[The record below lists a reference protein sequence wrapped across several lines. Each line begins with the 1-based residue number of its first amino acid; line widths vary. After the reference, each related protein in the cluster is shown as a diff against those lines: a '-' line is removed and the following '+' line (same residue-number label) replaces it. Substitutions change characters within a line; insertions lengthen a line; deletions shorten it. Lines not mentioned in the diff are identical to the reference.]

1 MGAKWFGARVLRKE
15 DPALLTGK
23 GRYVDDIKLPGMLH
37 AAVLRS
43 PHPHAGI
50 RSIDKTR
57 ALAQPGVHAVVTYAD
72 LPEPMRNQKVPLLV
86 PSPAI
91 KQLYMP
97 YCLAKDEVCFVGD
110 PIAIVVADN
119 RYLAEDA
126 AALVDIDFEPL
137 GSVSDCAAALEKD
150 APRSHRDADAA
161 LGNLGGLIPLV
172 VGDTDAAFTSAA
184 HVFREKIF
192 QHRGGAFFME
202 CRGMIAAPDPVQD
215 SLTIYVSSQGPH
227 RHKRAFL
234 DLLDLADHQLRI
246 VTPDVGGGFGPKG
259 SFYAE
264 YGALAATALL
274 LRRPVKWVE
283 DRHENFLSTQQ
294 ERDQYWDM
302 EIAVDKGGRIL
313 GLRGKLIHD
322 SGAYMPWG
330 VVLPW
335 ISAST
340 VPGPYV
346 IPAYKIDVHCV
357 LTNKVPTSPVRGG
370 GRPEAVVV
378 MERLVDRIARE
389 LELDRAEVRRRN
401 FIQPAQ
407 MPYNVGII
415 FRDGRPVIYDSGDY
429 PSCQAKALAFADYDD
444 FLARQAQARTQGR
457 YIGIGIGNA
466 VEATGLGP
474 YESATARVSTSGKIT
489 VYTGATPQGQ
499 SHKTTLAQIAADQFG
514 CDPSDITIVT
524 GDTAVTGLGVGTFA
538 ARTAVNA
545 GNSVH
550 LSSGAAAGKIK
561 QFAAQMMEVSEH
573 DIVLENGFAKV
584 AGSDLKRSFREVA
597 ARAVGMPGFSMA
609 GGPEPG
615 LEATSH
621 FTPDRSTYSNGTH
634 LAEVEVDIETG
645 HVTILR
651 YVVMHDCG
659 TVINPMVVEG
669 QVVGGVVHGVGNA
682 LLERMLYDDRANP
695 ISTHFGDYLLPLA
708 TDAPHVEILHME
720 TRSPLNPLGIKGA
733 GEGGTIP
740 AIATLISA
748 VENALEPFGVRITEA
763 PISAQRIVELLGD
776 AAKGRTR

>member
-50 RSIDKTR
+50 RGIDKTR
-57 ALAQPGVHAVVTYAD
+57 ALALPGVHAVVTYAD
-72 LPEPMRNQKVPLLV
+72 LPESMRKQKVPLLV
-86 PSPAI
+86 PNPAI
-91 KQLYMP
+91 KQLFMP
-97 YCLAKDEVCFVGD
+97 HCLACDEVCFVGD

-126 AALVDIDFEPL
+126 AALVDIDFEL
-137 GSVSDCAAALEKD
+137 LDAASDCAVALEKG
-150 APRSHRDADAA
+150 APASHRDIDPA
-161 LGNLGGLIPLV
+161 LGNLGALIPLS
-172 VGDTDAAFTSAA
+172 VGNSDAAFAAAA

-192 QHRGGAFFME
+192 QHRGGPFFME
-202 CRGMIAAPDPVQD
+202 CRGMIAVPDPVQEE
-215 SLTIYVSSQGPH
+215 LLIYVSSQGPH
-227 RHKRAFL
+227 RHKRV
-234 DLLDLADHQLRI
+234 LLDLFDWADHQLRI

-264 YGALAATALL
+264 YGALAATAML
-274 LRRPVKWVE
+274 LRRPVKWIE

-294 ERDQYWDM
+294 ERDQYWDL
-302 EIAVDKGGRIL
+302 EIAVDKDAKIL
-313 GLRGKLIHD
+313 GIRGKLIHD

-335 ISAST
+335 ITAST

-346 IPAYKIDVHCV
+346 LPTYKIDVHCV
-357 LTNKVPTSPVRGG
+357 LTNKVPTSPVRGA

-378 MERLVDRIARE
+378 MERLVDRVARE
-389 LELDRAEVRRRN
+389 LKLDRAEVRRRN
-401 FIQPAQ
+401 FIQPSQ
-407 MPYNVGII
+407 MPYKVGII
-415 FRDGRPVIYDSGDY
+415 FRDGRPVTYDSGDY
-429 PSCQAKALAFADYDD
+429 PAAQAKALAYVDYDG
-444 FLARQAQARTQGR
+444 FLARQAEARKQGR
-457 YIGIGIGNA
+457 YIGLGFANA

-489 VYTGATPQGQ
+489 IYTGATPQGQ
-499 SHKTTLAQIAADQFG
+499 AHKTTLAQIAADQFG
-514 CDPSDITIVT
+514 CTPDDITIVT
-524 GDTAVTGLGVGTFA
+524 ADTATTGLGVGSFA

-550 LSSGAAAGKIK
+550 LASIQVADKIK
-561 QFAAQMMEVSEH
+561 QFAADMMEVSEG
-573 DIVLENGFAKV
+573 DITLENGFAKV
-584 AGSDLKRSFREVA
+584 AGSDIKRSFREIS
-597 ARAVGMPGFSMA
+597 ARAVGMPGFSMK

-615 LEATSH
+615 LEGTSH
-621 FTPDRSTYSNGTH
+621 FTPDQSTFANGTH
-634 LAEVEVDIETG
+634 VAEVEVDIETG

-669 QVVGGVVHGVGNA
+669 QVVGGVIHGVGNA
-682 LLERMLYDDRANP
+682 FFERMLYDDQANP

-708 TDAPHVEILHME
+708 TDSPNVEILHTE
-720 TRSPLNPLGIKGA
+720 TPSPLNPLGVKGA

-740 AIATLISA
+740 AIATLLSA
-748 VENALEPFGVRITEA
+748 VESALEPFGVNILEA
-763 PISAQRIVELLGD
+763 PISAERIVELLGD